1 MSDEAN
7 GAAAAETNGEDAIQ
21 APARDA
27 ADFRREV
34 AIVNVV
40 LAGVGGQGSVLA
52 TRILAGAVRRAG
64 FDVVTS
70 EVHGMSQRGG
80 TVTTTVRFG
89 PGVLAPGISPGHADM
104 LVAFERLEAARHL
117 PLLRPGGF
125 ALLND
130 QRIRP
135 SVDALRTAD
144 YPEDIEAL
152 AAARHVSLQL
162 VPAYQLACD
171 LNEPKLTSTVLLG
184 ALSNTLELPAEAW
197 RGAIAEA
204 APAKYVEANLAAFEA
219 GREWLVGS
227 AELSF

>member
-1 MSDEAN
+1 MS
-7 GAAAAETNGEDAIQ
+7 
-21 APARDA
+21 DA
-27 ADFRREV
+27 ADATGTPAPEGNGFRDDV

-40 LAGVGGQGSVLA
+40 LAGVGGQGSILA
-52 TRILAGAVRRAG
+52 TRVLAGAVRRAG

-89 PGVLAPGISPGHADM
+89 PGVLAPGISPGHADV

-125 ALLND
+125 ALVND
-130 QRIRP
+130 QRIMP

-144 YPEDIEAL
+144 YPEGIEAL

-162 VPAYQLACD
+162 VPAFQLAND

-204 APAKYVEANLAAFEA
+204 SPAKYVEANLAAFEA

>member
-1 MSDEAN
+1 MSDTIRADA
-7 GAAAAETNGEDAIQ
+7 GAAAPAAQGAE
-21 APARDA
+21 PR
-27 ADFRREV
+27 
-34 AIVNVV
+34 IVNVV

-80 TVTTTVRFG
+80 TVTTTIRFG
-89 PGVLAPGISPGHADM
+89 PGVLAPAIPPGSADL

-117 PLLRPGGF
+117 PLLRPDGL
-125 ALLND
+125 AVVND
-130 QRIRP
+130 QRIMP
-135 SVDALRTAD
+135 SVDSLRTAD
-144 YPEDIEAL
+144 YPEDVEAL
-152 AAARHVSLQL
+152 AAARHVAMQL
-162 VPAYQLACD
+162 VPAYQIACE

-184 ALSNTLELPAEAW
+184 ALSNDIDLPVEAW

-204 APAKYVEANLAAFEA
+204 SPAKYVEANLAAFEA

-227 AELSF
+227 PELSF